1 MTRPSPFSGCR
12 PAMTHALHPPRLLT
26 LMLAL
31 AYGSLAHGQEPAAS
45 SNRDS
50 LAMGTLKTV
59 VISGSREE
67 QLQDEQP
74 FAMDVLSARDLQ
86 DRQLLDIRD
95 VAKDLPNVSVKHAPA
110 RFRITGP
117 GNITGRDGNAGF
129 TIRGLGG
136 NRVLMLVDG
145 VRLPRS
151 YINGN
156 NAFGRDTL
164 SLDLLKRIELVRGP
178 SSVLYGSDGLAG
190 LVNYITHEPADFLNP
205 TGQAQ
210 KTWGGRVAAGWS
222 SEDQGLSLSTTLAH
236 RASDAVDWMLTGTV
250 RRDEGQDNMGRNN
263 AANEDRTTPN
273 PQTHRSGSLLGKLVI
288 RPTGGQKH
296 VLTLEHAQKASD
308 YELLSSR
315 SKPPL
320 VAASVAGETSEQTLK
335 RDRLT
340 WSGRYTLGAAWA
352 DQLQTVLSWQN
363 TRAQDDGRT
372 VRQDNKVRIRDTS
385 YAEQAWQAGV
395 QASKTLPLSA
405 QWVQKITY
413 GVDYT
418 RTDVTSWFDG
428 FDPAPLAPY
437 VPKRYFPNTR
447 ETSTAA
453 YAQSEFGSDRWL
465 ITPGVRLEQFDL
477 KVLTQDGYAPPSP
490 TLGKSLS
497 GSNVSPKLGILYRA
511 TPQWSVFGNYA
522 SGFRAPNATQVNGFS
537 ENPTPTSFVQVLS
550 NPELKPETSQNLE
563 LGLRGSVQNLS
574 LEVVAFTG
582 KFNQLIVDKKPL
594 GGSGVS
600 GDPLIFQSVN
610 VDNATIQGFEVKGSV
625 DWGMLAGGRL
635 TTPFSY
641 GQTRGTDDATG
652 LPLNAVDPS
661 KLVLG
666 LRYQTGQWD
675 WRLDAMHNSAKRAD
689 DLDSPYL
696 PKPVAPPRKFQ
707 FTVPASTTLDLS
719 AQWRPR
725 KDLRVNFAVTNLTDT
740 KHWLWSDVQ
749 GLDANAKVVDAYTQ
763 PGRHIKLSVVKD
775 F

>member
-50 LAMGTLKTV
+50 SAMGTLKTV

-190 LVNYITHEPADFLNP
+190 LVNYITHEPADFLSL

-210 KTWGGRVAAGWS
+210 KDWGGRVAAGWS

-250 RRDEGQDNMGRNN
+250 RRDDGQDNMGRNN

-288 RPTGGQKH
+288 RPTSGQKH

-320 VAASVAGETSEQTLK
+320 VAASVAGETSEQRLK

-340 WSGRYTLGAAWA
+340 WSGRYALGAAWA

-363 TRAQDDGRT
+363 TSAQDDGRT

-385 YAEQAWQAGV
+385 YAEKAWQAGV

-405 QWVQKITY
+405 RWAQKITY

-522 SGFRAPNATQVNGFS
+522 SGFRAPNSTQVNGFS

-550 NPELKPETSQNLE
+550 NPDLKPETSQNLE
-563 LGLRGSVQNLS
+563 LGLRGHVQNLS

-625 DWGMLAGGRL
+625 DWGVLAGGRL

-675 WRLDAMHNSAKRAD
+675 WRLDAMHNSAKNTD

-749 GLDANAKVVDAYTQ
+749 GLAADAKEVDAYTQ